1 MMNNLSGTEKLRCF
15 VLLVFFIGMV
25 FTACSQH
32 VANVEPESIPKLTK
46 EITRISTSAPTTTPT
61 RSATKTPTQTPT
73 VFVPELELNNIDVKS
88 HAEKIAQLVGDY
100 DNQRKEPT
108 QNRTAEQ
115 YQLSRTDLGIP
126 FQHRNRIYILF
137 GDAWNPPDDPI
148 AYTTDMNPDDGLEL
162 VFLENESGR
171 YRPIQ
176 IPGVSLGAFEVPTE
190 GISIDNRMIIYAT
203 TDHSDRVVMGRSVV
217 AVSDDDGYT
226 FSYLYDFSTEHF
238 INISIVKTDESI
250 SDGFPEP
257 DQSGLAIFGSG
268 LYRESDVR
276 LAFQTAAQIE
286 NPDEIQYFA
295 GLNEQNQPRWSQFEE
310 DARALFH
317 QPCVGEFSVSYN
329 PFIQKWIMLYNCALE
344 NSRGINLR
352 TANNAWGPWSDPV
365 IIFHPWDDDGYCN
378 FIHVHWEYE
387 NCDDVHDEGRENEW
401 GGEYGPYQFEE
412 LAVGN
417 RSSTTIYFTM
427 STWNP
432 YTVVLMKATL
442 EKQ

>member
-1 MMNNLSGTEKLRCF
+1 
-15 VLLVFFIGMV
+15 MV
-25 FTACSQH
+25 STACNPNA
-32 VANVEPESIPKLTK
+32 ANVELESTGDLIK
-46 EITRISTSAPTTTPT
+46 EMTRTSTSEPTTTPT
-61 RSATKTPTQTPT
+61 VSATKTPTQTPT
-73 VFVPELELNNIDVKS
+73 VFDPEMELNNIVVKS
-88 HAEKIAQLVGDY
+88 QAEKIAQLVGDY

-108 QNRTAEQ
+108 QNRTDEQ

-126 FQHRNRIYILF
+126 YQHNDRIYILF

-148 AYTTDMNPDDGLEL
+148 AYTTDRNPEDGLEL
-162 VFLENESGR
+162 VFLENKSGR
-171 YRPIQ
+171 YHPIQ

-190 GISIDNRMIIYAT
+190 GISIDSRMIIYAT
-203 TDHSDRVVMGRSVV
+203 TDHSDQVVMGRSVV

-238 INISIVKTDESI
+238 INISVVKTDETI
-250 SDGFPEP
+250 AEGFPEP
-257 DQSGLAIFGSG
+257 DESGLAIFGSG
-268 LYRESDVR
+268 TYRESDVR

-295 GLNEQNQPRWSQFEE
+295 GLNEQNQPRWSEFEE

-329 PFIQKWIMLYNCALE
+329 PFIQKWIMLYNCGLE

-352 TANNAWGPWSDPV
+352 TANKAWGPWSDPMIV
-365 IIFHPWDDDGYCN
+365 FDPWDDDGYCN
-378 FIHVHWEYE
+378 FIHVNWEYE